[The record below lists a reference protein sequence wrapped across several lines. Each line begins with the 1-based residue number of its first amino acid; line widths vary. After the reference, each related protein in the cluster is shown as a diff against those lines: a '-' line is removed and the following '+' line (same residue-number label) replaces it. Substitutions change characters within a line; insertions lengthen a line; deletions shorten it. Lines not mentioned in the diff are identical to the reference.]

1 MESVEARFMLM
12 REQFIFYCREERKL
26 QADLQRL
33 FPLHMECE
41 RARADGENIPF
52 SMYIARV
59 ERGGE
64 SHWKYLQLK
73 RKLEECVERVWYY
86 NDEIAFIVKLFCN

>member
-1 MESVEARFMLM
+1 MEPIEVIFTRL
-12 REQFIFYCREERKL
+12 REQFMFYCREERML
-26 QADLQRL
+26 EADLQRL

-41 RARADGENIPF
+41 RARANGENIPF
-52 SMYIARV
+52 SVYIARV

-64 SHWKYLQLK
+64 SHWKYLELK
-73 RKLEECVERVWYY
+73 RKLEECAERVWYY